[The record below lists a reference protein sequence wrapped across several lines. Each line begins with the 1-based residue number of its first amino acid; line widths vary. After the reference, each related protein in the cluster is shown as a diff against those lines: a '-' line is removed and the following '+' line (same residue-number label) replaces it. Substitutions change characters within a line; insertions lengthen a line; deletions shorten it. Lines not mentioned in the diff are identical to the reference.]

1 MTLER
6 AHARAVALDSR
17 TDKEVGERMF
27 GSPRT
32 LFSEIRAY
40 LDRRSDE
47 IHKKNEPH
55 RLLRLFNANGSADI
69 TLGPMIDK
77 GATLEHFHFDSGAR
91 LSFGLTLPTA
101 RSRVA
106 TLDI

>member
-1 MTLER
+1 
-6 AHARAVALDSR
+6 
-17 TDKEVGERMF
+17 MF